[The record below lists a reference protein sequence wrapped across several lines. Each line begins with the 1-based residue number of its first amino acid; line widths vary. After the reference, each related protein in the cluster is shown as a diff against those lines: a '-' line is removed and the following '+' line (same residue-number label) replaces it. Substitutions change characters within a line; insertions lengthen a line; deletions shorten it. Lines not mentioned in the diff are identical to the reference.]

1 MDAELYNENQELVP
15 AVSIE
20 NLLNV
25 RAGAIARYAKIRD
38 LYAEARGMLE
48 AINVRV
54 PRVTMAGSGYRDA
67 GRDADDTHALEL
79 VSKEIDAATWGY
91 LMRES
96 GLRTFMDAKARET
109 WDEKIGKHEVP
120 PLTIENIEATFS
132 DLYANRG
139 RMFEDGVINMFKG
152 LAWDYKT
159 NSPVRF
165 GKRII
170 VTCLAQYAGTSANF
184 RTCDKIDDLMR
195 VFHVLDGKPERDVR
209 RGTYSDISAA
219 WARRER
225 FYENE
230 YIAVKWFKNNNGHI
244 TFKREDLVD
253 KLNLIVAKHYPG
265 ALPAP
270 KN

>member
-1 MDAELYNENQELVP
+1 MDAELHNANQELVP

-25 RAGAIARYAKIRD
+25 RNGVLERYAKIRD
-38 LYAEARGMLE
+38 LYAEARGMLD
-48 AINVRV
+48 AINIRV
-54 PRVTMAGSGYRDA
+54 PRVCVANGYRND
-67 GRDADDTHALEL
+67 GRDVDDTHTLEY
-79 VSKEIDAATWGY
+79 VGKSIDAETWGY

-109 WDEKIGKHEVP
+109 WDEKISKHEVP
-120 PLTIENIEATFS
+120 PLTIDNIEATFS

-139 RMFEDGVINMFKG
+139 RMFEDGVINVFKR

-170 VTCLAQYAGTSANF
+170 VTYLAQYAGTSPSF
-184 RTCDKIDDLMR
+184 RTTDQVDDLMR

-209 RGTYSDISAA
+209 RATYQDMSAA
-219 WARRER
+219 WAKRER

-244 TFKREDLVD
+244 TFKRLDLVD
-253 KLNLIVAKHYPG
+253 KLNDILAKHYPG